1 MKDKEHFLIET
12 DILVEH
18 LVFADNNGNSILEK
32 AMTKG
37 ICFTTVLNSA
47 ELYFAASDI
56 YEKGEVDKLMRSLK
70 VLGLNSRYSLNI
82 SDFFN
87 KVASVRDA
95 LVCTVAKNND
105 LLILTSKVE
114 KYMNSGLIII
124 SPEQLRG

>member
-18 LVFADNNGNSILEK
+18 LVFADNNGNSILET

-37 ICFTTVLNSA
+37 ICLTTVLNSA

-87 KVASVRDA
+87 KVATVRDA
-95 LVCTVAKNND
+95 LICTVAKNND
-105 LLILTSKVE
+105 LSILTSKVE
-114 KYMNSGLIII
+114 KYINSGLIII